1 MNSSRAQAFRFYLL
15 PSLPFLVDSAD
26 HRIFKRREFM
36 NPSGTYSVLDSG
48 SGRKLEK
55 VGSFILDRPCAQAV
69 WNKSVSENEWKNVHA
84 IFSREGGNSWSY
96 RKTLPR
102 EWVIEIDGLKFYISP
117 TDFGH
122 LGVFP
127 EHRYSWGFMA
137 ELIKSADRKL
147 RVLNLFSYSGAATLA
162 ACKAGA
168 EVTHVDAS
176 QKINDLAKRN
186 IILNELDPAKVKW
199 ITDDVIKYLKREE
212 KRGSRYD
219 GIILDPPSFGR
230 GSKGEVFKIDTHL
243 PEIIK
248 LCRSVMNDNP
258 SFIILTCHTPGYTP
272 LTLKNIL
279 TQAMKGKGG
288 EIETRELT
296 LDRGESPLPI
306 PAGYFAAWKR
316 G

>member
-1 MNSSRAQAFRFYLL
+1 
-15 PSLPFLVDSAD
+15 
-26 HRIFKRREFM
+26 M
-36 NPSGTYSVLDSG
+36 NPNGVYSVLDSG
-48 SGRKLEK
+48 SGRKLEQ
-55 VGSFILDRPCAQAV
+55 VGGFILDRPCAQAV
-69 WNKSVSENEWKNVHA
+69 WEKSLPESVWKDVHA
-84 IFSREGGNSWSY
+84 IFSREGGNNWSY

-102 EWVIEIDGLKFYISP
+102 EWVIDIDGLKFNISP

-127 EHRYSWGFMA
+127 EHRYSWEFITNA
-137 ELIKSADRKL
+137 ITNSEKKL

-162 ACKAGA
+162 AFKAGA

-186 IILNELDPAKVKW
+186 ISLNGLEPSKIKW

-212 KRGSRYD
+212 KRSSSYD

-230 GSKGEVFKIDTHL
+230 GTKGEVFKIDTHL

-248 LCRSVMNDNP
+248 LCKAVLSANP
-258 SFIILTCHTPGYTP
+258 SFIVLTCHTPGYTP
-272 LTLKNIL
+272 LTLRNIL
-279 TQAMKGKGG
+279 HQTMKGKDGD
-288 EIETRELT
+288 IDTKELT
-296 LDRGESPLPI
+296 LDKESASSLPV

-316 G
+316 KGI